1 MQAAYHSFMEKESPR
16 RARRRARLETL
27 LKEAGGPAQA
37 ERDTGTKKSHFS
49 AMLSGRRGLGDELAA
64 KLEEHYGKPA
74 GWFDAED
81 APAGWPFPG
90 IDSAR
95 FERLKDDQK
104 IEVQG
109 AVRKMI
115 SDFEQEAESGKSSDS
130 QQRATG

>member
-1 MQAAYHSFMEKESPR
+1 MEKESPR
-16 RARRRARLETL
+16 RARRRARLVTL

-49 AMLSGRRGLGDELAA
+49 AMLSGRRGLGDDLAA
-64 KLEEHYGKPA
+64 KLEQHYKKPT

-90 IDSAR
+90 IDSNR
-95 FERLKDDQK
+95 FERLEDSQK
-104 IEVQG
+104 LEIQG

-115 SDFEQEAESGKSSDS
+115 SDFEQEAESGKSTDF
-130 QQRATG
+130 QRSANG